1 MSVLVECQVKEKEFP
16 LMIGILITSRPFS
29 IDESVVSFLI
39 SPLLGEPPLSTATS
53 ARYGRRMGAT
63 DTRDGPISEAHPVLD

>member
-1 MSVLVECQVKEKEFP
+1 MSVLAECQIKVKEFL
-16 LMIGILITSRPFS
+16 LMIGMLMTFRPFS
-29 IDESVVSFLI
+29 IDQSVVSFLI

-63 DTRDGPISEAHPVLD
+63 DTRDGPISEVHPVVD

>member
-1 MSVLVECQVKEKEFP
+1 MSVLVECQVKEKVFP

-63 DTRDGPISEAHPVLD
+63 DTRDGPISEVHPVVD